1 MYLSAFLSLA
11 LLATGSV
18 ALPASS
24 GSFAKTKVFEKPAVV
39 PSRWAKQDS
48 LVAGLD
54 KSNATLELRIQL
66 AAQNTDKFHETAL
79 NIATPGHELYG
90 KHLSQAEI
98 DAMIAPTDESKSLV
112 LDWLSHQGLADK
124 SVVSSRGNAVTV
136 TASIEEIEKLLEAD
150 YETYTNSETGEQIVR
165 TLEYSLPESL
175 DGHVRMVQ
183 PTNFFGFRSF
193 LSEDSDVSAA
203 AVAITPEELS
213 TLYNF
218 ASSTDAQSNGRMG
231 IAGFLEQWPSKSD
244 LQTFLNRFAI
254 FDNADQTYT
263 CALINGGTCPASPGS
278 SVGVEANLDVQYARA
293 ITKDI
298 PNVFYSTGG
307 RPPLEGSGTNTNE
320 PYLEFLEYLQ
330 GLDDADLPNTVSI
343 SYGDDESTVPLSY
356 ADTVCDLFS
365 QLGARGVSITASS
378 GDSSVGTT
386 CKTASGSVG
395 FTTAFPAACPWITS
409 VGGTSGVPEAA
420 WTSGGAGFSEIF
432 GQPSYQS
439 TAVKAWLASNDD
451 NVAKYFNASGRA
463 YPDVS
468 AQATAVRIVVSG
480 STTSVS
486 GTSCSSPIFASII
499 QLINSARLA
508 DGKSGLGFLN
518 PWLYSNA
525 STGFNDISSGSTTG
539 CRGVIT
545 GGAGFSAAAGWD
557 PATGLG
563 TPNFAKLKA
572 ISDAT

>member
-1 MYLSAFLSLA
+1 MYLSAFLTLA
-11 LLATGSV
+11 LAAGSVV
-18 ALPASS
+18 ALPAASS
-24 GSFAKTKVFEKPAVV
+24 DFAKTKVFEKPATV
-39 PSRWAKQDS
+39 PTRWAKLDNI
-48 LVAGLD
+48 VGGLD
-54 KSNATLELRIQL
+54 KGNTTLELRIQL
-66 AAQNTDKFHETAL
+66 TSQNTDKFHDLAL

-98 DAMIAPTDESKSLV
+98 DQMIAPKDESKSLV
-112 LDWLSHQGLADK
+112 LDWLSQSGLADK
-124 SVVSSRGNAVTV
+124 SSVSSRGNAVIV
-136 TASIEEIEKLLEAD
+136 TASVSEIEQLLAAEYNA
-150 YETYTNSETGEQIVR
+150 YTNSETGEQIVR

-193 LSEDSDVSAA
+193 LSSDDEVEAAA
-203 AVAITPEELS
+203 AVAITPAELS

-244 LQTFLNRFAI
+244 LSTFMNRFAI
-254 FDNADQTYT
+254 FDNADETYT

-330 GLDDADLPNTVSI
+330 GLDDDELPNTVSI

-365 QLGARGVSITASS
+365 QIGARGVSITASS

-386 CKTASGSVG
+386 CKTAAGTVG

-420 WTSGGAGFSEIF
+420 WTSGGAGL
-432 GQPSYQS
+432 QRDLWP
-439 TAVKAWLASNDD
+439 AL
-451 NVAKYFNASGRA
+451 YFNASGRA

-508 DGKSGLGFLN
+508 DGKAALGFLN

-525 STGFNDISSGSTTG
+525 STGFNDIASGSTKG

-545 GGAGFSAAAGWD
+545 GGAGFSAASGWD

-572 ISDAT
+572 ISDST

>member
-1 MYLSAFLSLA
+1 MCNSELHRPIWVNDTSLDRVEVLTCA
-11 LLATGSV
+11 
-18 ALPASS
+18 
-24 GSFAKTKVFEKPAVV
+24 
-39 PSRWAKQDS
+39 
-48 LVAGLD
+48 
-54 KSNATLELRIQL
+54 IQ
-66 AAQNTDKFHETAL
+66 
-79 NIATPGHELYG
+79 IATPGHELYG

-98 DAMIAPTDESKSLV
+98 DQMIAPKDESKSLV
-112 LDWLSHQGLADK
+112 LDWLSQSGLADK
-124 SVVSSRGNAVTV
+124 SSVSSRGNAVIV
-136 TASIEEIEKLLEAD
+136 TASVSEIEQLLAAEYNAYSEYIQVYACVIYRNKIVD
-150 YETYTNSETGEQIVR
+150 SYHVRSRAPRLQNIANSETGEQIVR

-193 LSEDSDVSAA
+193 LSTDDEVEAAA
-203 AVAITPEELS
+203 AVAITPAELS

-244 LQTFLNRFAI
+244 LSTFMNRFAI
-254 FDNADQTYT
+254 FDNADETYT

-330 GLDDADLPNTVSI
+330 GLDDDELPNTVSI

-365 QLGARGVSITASS
+365 QIGARGVSITASS

-386 CKTASGSVG
+386 CKTAAGTVG

-439 TAVKAWLASNDD
+439 AAVEAWLSSNSD
-451 NVAKYFNASGRA
+451 NVDKYFNASGRA

-508 DGKSGLGFLN
+508 DGKAALGFLN

-525 STGFNDISSGSTTG
+525 STGFNDIASGSTKG

-545 GGAGFSAAAGWD
+545 GGAGFSAASVSSI
-557 PATGLG
+557 L
-563 TPNFAKLKA
+563 
-572 ISDAT
+572 S